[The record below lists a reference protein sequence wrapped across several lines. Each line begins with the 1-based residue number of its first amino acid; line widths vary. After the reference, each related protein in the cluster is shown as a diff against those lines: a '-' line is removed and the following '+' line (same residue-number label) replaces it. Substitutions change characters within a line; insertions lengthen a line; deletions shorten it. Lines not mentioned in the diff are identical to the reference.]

1 MAHQGILRFRADN
14 TFTIVQFTDTHW
26 NNGEPADEQ
35 TRALMARVLD
45 LEQPDLVF
53 LTGDVIEGSG
63 ARDPAQSWRAAVA
76 PIEAREI
83 PWAAVLG
90 NHDDEGTLDRK
101 QLMAVQQSCAWCLS
115 EPGPADVSGVGN
127 YVLRVRAAGGDAIAL
142 ALYCLD
148 SNGYA
153 ETEVGGYGWIRRD
166 QIDWFLEV
174 ARGLRDEH
182 DAPLPALAFFHIPLP
197 EYDETWQFSTCHGHK
212 HEAVCCPRINTG
224 FFAALHQ
231 AGGVMGTFVGH
242 DHINDFEGE
251 RYGIRL
257 CYGRASGYQTYG
269 RDGFLRGARVIRWA
283 EGERSF
289 RTWLRLEDGSVVN
302 NLPRHEPE
310 FQRPEC
316 TVPLRSVGESGDLG
330 AREP

>member
-1 MAHQGILRFRADN
+1 MRPKPILRFRADG

-26 NNGEPADEQ
+26 NNGEPADER
-35 TRALMARVLD
+35 THALMELVLET
-45 LEQPDLVF
+45 EQPDLVIH
-53 LTGDVIEGSG
+53 TGDVIEGSG
-63 ARDPAQSWRAAVA
+63 ARDPAEAWRAAVA
-76 PIEAREI
+76 PIEARRI

-90 NHDDEGTLDRK
+90 NHDDEGTADRK
-101 QLMAVQQSCAWCLS
+101 QLMAVQQSCVSCLS
-115 EPGPADVSGVGN
+115 EPGPSEVSGMGN
-127 YVLRVRAAGGDAIAL
+127 YVLRVRAGGDATAL

-166 QIDWFLEV
+166 QIAWFLES
-174 ARGLRDEH
+174 ARALRDEYR
-182 DAPLPALAFFHIPLP
+182 APLPALAFFHIPLP
-197 EYDETWQFSTCHGHK
+197 EYDDVWHFGTCYGNK
-212 HEAVCCPRINTG
+212 YEPVCCPRLNTG

-269 RDGFLRGARVIRWA
+269 RDGFLRGARVIRCA
-283 EGERSF
+283 QGERSF
-289 RTWLRLEDGSVVN
+289 RTWLRLEDGTMVRN
-302 NLPRHEPE
+302 PPRHEPE
-310 FQRPEC
+310 FRRPEC
-316 TVPLRSVGESGDLG
+316 VVPV
-330 AREP
+330 P